1 MRMLLVLAV
10 VRGASH
16 ARPAAAEDRAA
27 GEPAAAAD
35 VPPFQPGDIS
45 IGEPLQLP
53 LGAAE
58 TVLPAPVP
66 PTVKATP
73 DAGRFRTPRDPAAT
87 AADTFRGEPAGR
99 TSARESGWLG
109 FAVDDSL
116 VTGRLVVV
124 DVAEKSP
131 AARAGVRQ
139 QDVLLAID
147 GEQLRTADQ
156 LAAALA
162 AITPGQ
168 EVKVALGRPDRID
181 EVVLLATARPPEAIT
196 RDWQAANPS
205 QPTLQPS
212 RTAAASAFSAGDAPA
227 PADLPPPSVTVPA
240 AAPSLRFDSA
250 GGLTRDAG
258 STAGAELRPSPGPHV
273 TAGNSRGRTA
283 LGVRTLPVDPGVQAR
298 FRLSEPAGALV
309 IGVVHDL
316 PASKAGVPPG
326 SVIVALD
333 NQPVRSPNELTALVA
348 NGPTDKPVLL
358 QYVLPGGEAR
368 RAEVSLQSLELPLE
382 RALIGPSTPV
392 AAPPPA
398 LLSPSTARRIAHR
411 PDERSRAATQAA
423 ATQAT
428 AATAVNPVAPVHAE
442 LQRLKARLEA
452 LERQL
457 DRMR

>member
-1 MRMLLVLAV
+1 MLLVLAV
-10 VRGASH
+10 VSGACH
-16 ARPAAAEDRAA
+16 TWPAAAEDRAA

-35 VPPFQPGDIS
+35 VAPFQPGDIS

-53 LGAAE
+53 LSAAE

-66 PTVKATP
+66 PTVKAIP
-73 DAGRFRTPRDPAAT
+73 DAGRLRAPRDPAAT
-87 AADTFRGEPAGR
+87 AADTFRGDQA
-99 TSARESGWLG
+99 ARESGWLG

-116 VTGRLVVV
+116 VTGRLVIV

-196 RDWQAANPS
+196 RDWQAASPS
-205 QPTLQPS
+205 QPSRQPN
-212 RTAAASAFSAGDAPA
+212 REAAASAFSAADSPL
-227 PADLPPPSVTVPA
+227 PADLPPPSITVPA
-240 AAPSLRFDSA
+240 AAPPLPFDSG
-250 GGLTRDAG
+250 GGLTRGAG
-258 STAGAELRPSPGPHV
+258 STAGAELPQPPGPQGA
-273 TAGNSRGRTA
+273 AGNSRGRTA

-333 NQPVRSPNELTALVA
+333 NQPVRSPNELTTLVA

-411 PDERSRAATQAA
+411 PDERSRAATQAP
-423 ATQAT
+423 
-428 AATAVNPVAPVHAE
+428 AATAVDPVAPVHAE